1 VAHALASTGKDF
13 MSDSDRS
20 GKAWIVSPSEY
31 IERRPATFGLPPVPS
46 SQYVTMRDGCR
57 LAIDLYLPQ
66 RREGEVLPAQLPTI
80 VVLTPYY
87 RRFKLR
93 AGAAATTEPSPGA
106 GKFRDFFVPR
116 GYALVVVDVR
126 GTGASYGSRDS
137 FRSPAERRDYQ
148 EVADWIVAQPW
159 SNGAIGAT
167 GVSYVGAACDFLAST
182 GHKAVKAIAPL
193 FAVWDTYANHYY
205 PGGMLLTRLATSYD
219 ALMIALDHDRRDLL
233 AGFSYFNNADFAG
246 PQPVDEDGDGA
257 LCREALREHLANFH
271 MPDFITEFRFKDDTL
286 PYDKEFSSAS
296 FSPYRY
302 AEGVRPDVAV
312 YSVSGWMDGAGFTNG
327 AIARFL
333 TLPNAKRHLLIG
345 PWDHGARTNVSPDR
359 AGVDA
364 QFPLLAELGRFFDHY
379 LMGRDTGLAAEAP
392 VHYFTMRDEV
402 WQAAPSW
409 PPVKAQRQYFLAA
422 GGTLGDTA
430 AVHGVDSYKVDFS
443 RGTGSYTRYE
453 RLAAVAVRDYYSDWH
468 GRDDAMLRYT
478 AAPFAAATT
487 FSGHPIVSLY
497 LACDQ
502 PDAALHVY
510 LEEVEA
516 DGTCRYVTEGMLR
529 ALHRKSVPC
538 PANHRTAWPYH
549 SCARQDAAPLV
560 PGEVTLLR
568 FALLPTSWTFRR
580 GSRLRIA
587 IAGADIDHYGQV
599 PHGRPPHLR
608 VHHGGDTASLIELP
622 WNSPA

>member
-1 VAHALASTGKDF
+1 

-20 GKAWIVSPSEY
+20 GKAWVVSPSEY
-31 IERRPATFGLPPVPS
+31 IEKRPAIFALPARPRS
-46 SQYVTMRDGCR
+46 RYVMMRDGCR

-66 RREGEVLPAQLPTI
+66 RRDTEMPPVRLPTI
-80 VVLTPYY
+80 VILTPYY

-93 AGAAATTEPSPGA
+93 DGAAATTEASPSA
-106 GKFRDFFVPR
+106 VKYRDVFVPR

-126 GTGASYGSRDS
+126 GTGASFGSRDS
-137 FRSPAERRDYQ
+137 FRSPAEREDYR
-148 EVADWIVAQPW
+148 EIADWIVAQPW

-182 GHKAVKAIAPL
+182 GHPAVKAIAPL
-193 FAVWDTYANHYY
+193 FAVWDTYSNHYY
-205 PGGMLLTRLATSYD
+205 PGGLLLTRLATSYD

-233 AGFSYFNNADFAG
+233 SGFPYFNNPDFAG
-246 PQPVDEDGDGA
+246 PSPVDEDEDGA

-271 MPDFITEFRFKDDTL
+271 MPEFITEFRFKDDAL
-286 PYDKEFSSAS
+286 PYDPAFTSGS

-312 YSVSGWMDGAGFTNG
+312 YSVSGWMDGAGFSNA

-333 TLPNAKRHLLIG
+333 TLPNARQHLLLG

-359 AGVDA
+359 AGVEA
-364 QFPLLAELGRFFDHY
+364 QFPLLAEILRFFDHY
-379 LMGRDTGLAAEAP
+379 LTGRDTGLDREAP
-392 VHYFTMRDEV
+392 VHYFTMRSEV
-402 WQAAPSW
+402 WQPAQSW
-409 PPVKAQRQYFLAA
+409 PPITGQHHLCLGA
-422 GGTLGDTA
+422 GGTLVNAAATA
-430 AVHGVDSYKVDFS
+430 EAASYKVDFS
-443 RGTGSYTRYE
+443 RGTGSRTRYE
-453 RLAAVAVRDYYSDWH
+453 RLAAVEVKDYYTDWH
-468 GRDDAMLRYT
+468 GRDEAMLCYT
-478 AAPFAAATT
+478 AAPFEAAATFT
-487 FSGHPIVSLY
+487 GHPIVSLY

-502 PDAALHVY
+502 PDAALHIY

-538 PANHRTAWPYH
+538 PPNHRTSWPYH
-549 SCARQDAAPLV
+549 SCARQDAAALV
-560 PGEVTLLR
+560 PGEITLLR
-568 FALLPTSWTFRR
+568 FALLPTSWTFRS

-599 PHGRPPHLR
+599 PHGRPPRLR
-608 VHHGGDTASLIELP
+608 IHHGGDSASLIELP
-622 WNSPA
+622 WESVA